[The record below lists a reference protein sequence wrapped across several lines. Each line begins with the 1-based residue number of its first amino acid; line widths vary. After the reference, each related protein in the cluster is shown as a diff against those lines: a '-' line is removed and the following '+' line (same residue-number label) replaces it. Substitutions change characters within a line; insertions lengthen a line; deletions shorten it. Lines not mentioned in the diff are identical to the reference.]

1 MILKRREIPKRLL
14 GYEAAI
20 HRLEVDSVY
29 YKRIERKLW
38 NSKAGYG
45 GEQIFDEEVSNFQYP
60 YANFFLHDLTLK
72 AESLFQIDSLFT
84 TPSFFVVFD
93 IKNLAGEIA
102 IKETHLERINNNE
115 KMAMENPFDQLRST
129 CDQLM
134 LWLKREGVDIPI
146 YSSLVFPFPKLV
158 QQEKGAGGRIL
169 LPRGIKPYLRR
180 IPYKPVLD
188 DNKFE
193 YILTKL
199 LNSSIHFNP
208 YPIFKREGIPLEH
221 VLPGVLCIR
230 CNKLGMKKVNKGWLC
245 TYCNTFSKNAH
256 KRAFK
261 EYAML
266 VSNQIT
272 LDECK
277 WFFGVEDYQQARR
290 MLKSMNFREFEVGR
304 RKKYILEFDDF

>member
-60 YANFFLHDLTLK
+60 YPNFFLHDLTLK
-72 AESLFQIDSLFT
+72 AESLFQIDSLFA

-158 QQEKGAGGRIL
+158 EQEKGAGGRIL

-199 LNSSIHFNP
+199 LNSTVSFNP
-208 YPIFKREGIPLEH
+208 YPIFKRERIPLDI
-221 VLPGVLCIR
+221 VLTGILCTR
-230 CNKLGMKKVNKGWLC
+230 CHALGMKKVNKGWLC
-245 TYCNTFSKNAH
+245 TSCELLNPDAH
-256 KRAFK
+256 IRAFQ

-266 VSNQIT
+266 ISNQIT
-272 LDECK
+272 LEECK
-277 WFFGVEDYQQARR
+277 WFFRVNDYHQIRR
-290 MLKSMNFREFEVGR
+290 ILKSMNFREIGAGR
-304 RKKYILEFDDF
+304 HRKYLIEFDE